1 MVLSMKKFL
10 FGVIIVIVALSSCF
24 SHEQKKQSNRWWV
37 PEKKD
42 VISWEKLDTIV
53 VGDELFKLEYP
64 DCFKLDEEA
73 DDSSM
78 TVTYKGDSCL
88 FMMANAEK
96 NPYHWDVDTL
106 VEFVVRDRKADGN
119 DSIVMKDMHDG
130 YFYLKGFMGGTGF
143 CFYEQYVVYHELI
156 FKLTLVYPPNM
167 ESKMENLFR
176 LVHDWHPET
185 HEMFRT
191 KKPYNTGERMSIL
204 KKKTGAHDYREF
216 YIEEQEGVCHFMI
229 YDSRHHSRYAID
241 FHEDL
246 LNDGAVGMYA
256 FMSPDQ
262 RYIYVVGDIMANGIG
277 RLSTFLIF
285 QVNTETLRVRF
296 VNDGAGV
303 RLEKNG
309 FTVASETRCVTPNA
323 EYTYQM
329 DFNFEDIT
337 YGFNGKIKGVSK
349 VYSSKRFRKRYG
361 EHLINMK
368 GVGMLR
374 GQDLE

>member
-1 MVLSMKKFL
+1 MKKIL
-10 FGVIIVIVALSSCF
+10 LGVFIVVMALSSCS
-24 SHEQKKQSNRWWV
+24 SHEQKKQVNRWWA
-37 PEKKD
+37 PEKKEL
-42 VISWEKLDTIV
+42 ISWEKLDTIV
-53 VGDELFKLEYP
+53 VGNELFKLEYP
-64 DCFKLDEEA
+64 DCFELDEEA
-73 DDSSM
+73 DDSSV

-88 FMMANAEK
+88 FMVANAEK
-96 NPYHWDVDTL
+96 NPYHWDTDTL
-106 VEFVVRDRKADGN
+106 AEFIVRDRKADGN

-130 YFYLKGFMGGTGF
+130 YFYLKGFMGNTGF

-204 KKKTGAHDYREF
+204 KKETGAHDYREF
-216 YIEEQEGVCHFMI
+216 YIEEQDGVCHFMI

-349 VYSSKRFRKRYG
+349 EYSSKRFRKRYG
-361 EHLINMK
+361 KHLINMK

-374 GQDLE
+374 GEDNE